1 MHRSKAGTLLSALGR
16 ERTSTVHLPM
26 STLPPKADIERGDR
40 HDRFVPIASECTAC
54 GCLLPNAH
62 VDLDAELVGAIRQLP
77 HQFILAHAIEVGIFM
92 LDSS

>member
-1 MHRSKAGTLLSALGR
+1 MVRKRNCTYPYPASRSSFGHAVEFSLVAVFLNDGFAQLMR
-16 ERTSTVHLPM
+16 M
-26 STLPPKADIERGDR
+26 
-40 HDRFVPIASECTAC
+40 
-54 GCLLPNAH
+54 LLPNSH